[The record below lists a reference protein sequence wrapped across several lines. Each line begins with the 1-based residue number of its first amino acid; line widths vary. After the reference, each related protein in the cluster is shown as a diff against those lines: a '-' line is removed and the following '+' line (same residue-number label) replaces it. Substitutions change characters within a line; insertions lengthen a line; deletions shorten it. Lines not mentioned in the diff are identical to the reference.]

1 VKSVFS
7 VRSLSYK
14 ITAEATNA
22 PTGKIS
28 RAQRYKKAVN
38 KEQEDVKI

>member
-7 VRSLSYK
+7 LRSLSYN

-22 PTGKIS
+22 PVGKIS

-38 KEQEDVKI
+38 IEQEDAKI